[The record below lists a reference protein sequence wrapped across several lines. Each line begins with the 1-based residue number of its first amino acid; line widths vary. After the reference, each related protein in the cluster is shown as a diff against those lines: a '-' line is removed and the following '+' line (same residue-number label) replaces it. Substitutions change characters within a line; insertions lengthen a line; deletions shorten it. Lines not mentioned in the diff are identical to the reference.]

1 MKRITYKNIKLILCI
16 FLASSLTM
24 SCKKQLDTN
33 PLDKF
38 ANDTFWS
45 SETNARIAIT
55 GLYKGEI
62 QMNSLAEFS
71 PSDWWSYHGLLYLE
85 FASDNAYDRRGDN
98 SAFNKLSDGTLTS
111 NIGILSNYW
120 TLSYKRIARANF
132 FLENVDKTPVSPE
145 LLARFRAEARF
156 IRACQYFYLS
166 QYWGDA
172 PLVTK
177 TLTADE
183 ANHVIKNKK
192 QELVAFV
199 ERELQEAAN
208 DLPSYGKLPAAERGR
223 ATKQAAYAFLGR
235 LQLAEKSYA
244 AAIKTYE
251 NIINA
256 NENSIDPNYTS
267 LFDGSNESSK
277 EIIFAT
283 QYLVDLAGNGM
294 FQHNFPAI
302 AGGWHLHC
310 PLGSLVESY
319 TFTDGTAFSY
329 TDPRYN
335 SQNIT
340 QNRDPRLGF
349 TIISNGDR
357 FKNLRYISHPDSTL
371 SIDQLTTTKQ
381 ATRTGY
387 GLRKFNAENFSGNLQ
402 NSGTDLPIIR
412 YAEVLLSYLEAKLEN
427 GDPLTAELM
436 DKTINAVRRR
446 SSVNMPPIAV
456 ANVTIVRAALRNER
470 RVELALEGIR
480 YWDLLRWDTA
490 KDVLNGDFYG
500 AAFPDA
506 KNIRVKAG
514 SSRDSYSRW
523 YVTKKSFRAGQD
535 NHWPIPQSEIDI
547 NPNLK

>member
-1 MKRITYKNIKLILCI
+1 MKRITYKNIKLVLCI
-16 FLASSLTM
+16 FFASSLTM

-33 PLDKF
+33 PLDRF

-45 SETNARIAIT
+45 SETNARLAIT

-62 QMNSLAEFS
+62 QMNSQAEFS

-98 SAFNKLSDGTLTS
+98 SAFNKLSDGTLTN
-111 NIGILSNYW
+111 NIGILSDYW

-132 FLENVDKTPVSPE
+132 FLENVDKTPISPE
-145 LLARFRAEARF
+145 LLARFKAEARF

-177 TLTADE
+177 TLTPDE

-244 AAIKTYE
+244 VAIKTYE

-335 SQNIT
+335 SQNII

-349 TIISNGDR
+349 TVISNGDR

-427 GDPLTAELM
+427 GDPLTAELL

-456 ANVTIVRAALRNER
+456 ANATTVRAALRNER

-500 AAFPDA
+500 AAFPNA